1 MARRRGL
8 SIRPGEWLSDQRLDQ
23 LRPAELGA
31 LMRLA
36 ILAVENHERGAFVD
50 DAGKPVGF
58 TQLVRMV
65 HPTDPS
71 ARRALSSLMG
81 RGLVTKD
88 ESGAFRV
95 AFLEGDKSGGGILVP
110 SKVQK
115 NSPLSPITPIPP
127 EKKRREKRGRGAP
140 DGWDEML
147 TEKLRSGK
155 GIADAWKSWVSHTSA
170 MMRLTKEKLREDLR
184 RLSEIHDEL
193 GDEALVSAVSWAM
206 SCGYRTITREPQQKS
221 RNITKNPQ
229 QSEVSEADGF
239 SSRHRPNVL

>member
-23 LRPAELGA
+23 LRPAEMGA

-36 ILAVENHERGAFVD
+36 ILSVENHERGSFVD
-50 DAGKPVGF
+50 EAGKPVGF

-65 HPTDPS
+65 HPTDTS

-88 ESGAFRV
+88 EAGAFRV
-95 AFLEGDKSGGGILVP
+95 AFLERDKLGGGILVP

-127 EKKRREKRGRGAP
+127 EKKRREKRARGAAVNWE
-140 DGWDEML
+140 GML
-147 TEKLRSGK
+147 TDQLRAADGV
-155 GIADAWKSWVSHTSA
+155 ADAWRKWLSHVSVI
-170 MMRLTKEKLREDLR
+170 MRPTEAKLREDMR
-184 RLSEIHDEL
+184 RMTEIL
-193 GDEALVSAVSWAM
+193 GQAGPEAVVSSVDWVVSL
-206 SCGYRTITREPQQKS
+206 GYRTITQDPSSKP
-221 RNITKNPQ
+221 RNPTKNPQ
-229 QSEVSEADGF
+229 SSAADEVDGF
-239 SSRHRPNVL
+239 STRHRPNVL

>member
-1 MARRRGL
+1 VARRRGL

-36 ILAVENHERGAFVD
+36 ILAVENHERGSFVD
-50 DAGKPVGF
+50 EAGKPVGF

-65 HPTDPS
+65 HPTDTS

-88 ESGAFRV
+88 EAGAFRV
-95 AFLEGDKSGGGILVP
+95 AFLERDKSGGGILVP

-127 EKKRREKRGRGAP
+127 EKKRREKRVRGTAVDWEGLLP
-140 DGWDEML
+140 EQ
-147 TEKLRSGK
+147 LRAAEGV
-155 GIADAWKSWVSHTSA
+155 AEAWRKWVAYVSE
-170 MMRLTKEKLREDLR
+170 MMRPTQGKLREDIR
-184 RLSEIHDEL
+184 RMSDILEQI
-193 GDEALVSAVSWAM
+193 GAAGVVSSIGWVM
-206 SCGYRTITREPQQKS
+206 SCGYRTITQEPSLKL
-221 RNITKNPQ
+221 RTPTNNPQ
-229 QSEVSEADGF
+229 HSASDEGDGF
-239 SSRHRPNVL
+239 STRHRPNIL

>member
-36 ILAVENHERGAFVD
+36 ILAVENHERGPFVD
-50 DAGKPVGF
+50 EAGKPAGF

-65 HPTDPS
+65 HPTDPA
-71 ARRALSSLMG
+71 ARRALSSLMC

-115 NSPLSPITPIPP
+115 NPPLSPITPIPP
-127 EKKRREKRGRGAP
+127 EKKRREKRGRGAAVDW
-140 DGWDEML
+140 DGML
-147 TEKLRSGK
+147 TDQLRAATGV
-155 GIADAWKSWVSHTSA
+155 ADAWRKWVSYVSE
-170 MMRLTKEKLREDLR
+170 MMRPTQGKLREDLR
-184 RLSEIHDEL
+184 RMAEILEQA
-193 GDEALVSAVSWAM
+193 GPEAVVSAIDWVVSL
-206 SCGYRTITREPQQKS
+206 GYRTITCEPSQKP
-221 RNITKNPQ
+221 RNPTKKPQ
-229 QSEVSEADGF
+229 SSAPDEVDGF

>member
-36 ILAVENHERGAFVD
+36 ILAVENHERGPFVD
-50 DAGKPVGF
+50 EAGKPVGF

-115 NSPLSPITPIPP
+115 NPPLSPITPIPP
-127 EKKRREKRGRGAP
+127 EKIRREKRARGAAVDW
-140 DGWDEML
+140 DGML
-147 TEKLRSGK
+147 TDQLRAAK
-155 GIADAWKSWVSHTSA
+155 GVADAWRKWVSYVSE
-170 MMRLTKEKLREDLR
+170 MMRPTQGKLREDMR
-184 RLSEIHDEL
+184 RMAEILEQA
-193 GDEALVSAVSWAM
+193 GAEEVVSAIDWVM
-206 SCGYRTITREPQQKS
+206 SLGYRTITREPSSKP
-221 RNITKNPQ
+221 RNPTKNPQ
-229 QSEVSEADGF
+229 SSAADEVDGF

>member
-36 ILAVENHERGAFVD
+36 ILAVENHERGPFMD
-50 DAGKPVGF
+50 EAGKPVGF

-127 EKKRREKRGRGAP
+127 EKKRREKRARGAAI
-140 DGWDEML
+140 DWEGLL
-147 TEKLRSGK
+147 TDQLQAAEGV
-155 GIADAWKSWVSHTSA
+155 AEAWKKWLSHVSVI
-170 MMRLTKEKLREDLR
+170 MRPTEAKLREDMR
-184 RLSEIHDEL
+184 RMAEIFEQA
-193 GDEALVSAVSWAM
+193 GAEEVVSAIDWVVSL
-206 SCGYRTITREPQQKS
+206 GYRTITREPSLKP
-221 RNITKNPQ
+221 RNSTKNPQ
-229 QSEVSEADGF
+229 SPAADAADGF

>member
-36 ILAVENHERGAFVD
+36 ILAVENHERGSFVD
-50 DAGKPVGF
+50 EAGKPVGF

-65 HPTDPS
+65 HPTDTS

-88 ESGAFRV
+88 EAGAFRV
-95 AFLEGDKSGGGILVP
+95 AFLERDKSGGGILVP

-127 EKKRREKRGRGAP
+127 EKKRREKRARSAAVNWEG
-140 DGWDEML
+140 ML
-147 TEKLRSGK
+147 TDQLRAAEGV
-155 GIADAWKSWVSHTSA
+155 ADAWRKWLSHVSVI
-170 MMRLTKEKLREDLR
+170 MRPTEAKLREDMR
-184 RLSEIHDEL
+184 RMTEILEQA
-193 GDEALVSAVSWAM
+193 GPEAVVSSVDWVVSL
-206 SCGYRTITREPQQKS
+206 GYRTITQDPSSKP
-221 RNITKNPQ
+221 RNPTKNPQ
-229 QSEVSEADGF
+229 SSAADEVDGF